1 MFKPEREIEI
11 FAVRKVTFEKSHTII
26 NLAPVSKQEA
36 DNIIEMARVRIN
48 EMSRENIFDYYQ
60 ELGRRFNKLT
70 KELNYFAAEL
80 EVADVI
86 YLEDVDKMH
95 ALNINRSR
103 LLFEMDFFEFIIDAN
118 NKEIVYKNRHNPE
131 NLYIYKGKNQK
142 S

>member
-60 ELGRRFNKLT
+60 ELGRRFNKIT
-70 KELNYFAAEL
+70 KELRFL
-80 EVADVI
+80 GKLIAD
-86 YLEDVDKMH
+86 YD
-95 ALNINRSR
+95 
-103 LLFEMDFFEFIIDAN
+103 
-118 NKEIVYKNRHNPE
+118 NKTYC
-131 NLYIYKGKNQK
+131 KGE
-142 S
+142 